1 MNDEHMPLV
10 LFNICWMQHY
20 RGQTPDDPIHGG
32 GAYPDEHGHGF
43 EVENFLP
50 IGGWYYG
57 HGEPPRS
64 GVINLKRVDPGV
76 GDAAEY
82 LDGVTV
88 VFVATRPDEGGRV
101 VVGWY
106 RNARVWRNLRQ
117 RPSPG
122 HDRYCAEARVE
133 DCILLGVDDRTFDV
147 PTGRRSDGVFG
158 MGRTIRYTFDDH
170 GNHEPDA
177 EEFVPRLQAYIEGST
192 PVQEPAT
199 MSLNTIL
206 CGPPGT
212 GKTYATAQ
220 RCVEICDGPAKR
232 SGEEIRDRYRALVK
246 EGRVEFIT
254 FHQSYGYEEF
264 VEGLRPDTGGDEA
277 NEEAGPGIRLV
288 ATEGVLKRI
297 AERARK
303 VAEETDRAF
312 ELADRRIFKMSLGD
326 PADPEQQGIFGECIA
341 NDYVVLGYGGDVD
354 WSDERYGNPD
364 RILARWQEND
374 PNATGRNP
382 NVSFVNQLRNTMQTG
397 DLVIVPRG
405 FQHFRAVG
413 EVTGP
418 YRFVPRDD
426 GGYFHRRAVRWH
438 WHDAENGMPISEIY
452 DRPLTRPTIY
462 KLDKSGIRL
471 ERLQR
476 YLGQV
481 EGSGRPSPHVL
492 VIDEINR
499 ANVSKVMGEL
509 VTLLE
514 DDKRE
519 GRANEVAVTLP
530 HSRRSFTL
538 PANLH
543 ILGTMNTADRSIALL
558 DTALRRRFDFEE
570 RLPDPKRLRDAAEE
584 TDIDLPK
591 VLRAMNERLEWLI
604 DRDHLIGHAW
614 LMGARTREDVD
625 RAMRRKIIP
634 LIVEYFYDDWE
645 KVRAV
650 LGGTGDFVQR
660 KRLDPPPG
668 LDDPG
673 EVRYRWTVRTRFK
686 KNAYKRLVAGAAA
699 ADRAG

>member
-1 MNDEHMPLV
+1 MNDEHMPLI
-10 LFNICWMQHY
+10 LFNIGWMQHY
-20 RGQTPDDPIHGG
+20 RGQTPDDSIHGG
-32 GAYPDEHGHGF
+32 GGYVDEHAHGS

-50 IGGWYYG
+50 IGGWYHGYG
-57 HGEPPRS
+57 KPPKSS
-64 GVINLKRVDPGV
+64 GVINLKRVDPGM

-88 VFVATRPDEGGRV
+88 VFVAARPEGGRV

-106 RNARVWRNLRQ
+106 RNARVWRERQ
-117 RPSPG
+117 RRPDPG
-122 HDRYCAEARVE
+122 HDWHFAKARTE
-133 DCILLGVDDRTFDV
+133 DCTLLGVDDRTFKV
-147 PTGRRSDGVFG
+147 PQAREGVFG
-158 MGRTIRYTFDDH
+158 MGQSNTRYTFRENGEYDH
-170 GNHEPDA
+170 HA
-177 EEFVPRLQAYIEGST
+177 EEFVRELQEYIEGVT
-192 PVQEPAT
+192 PVVDEPAP
-199 MSLNTIL
+199 MPLNTIL
-206 CGPPGT
+206 YGPPGT
-212 GKTYATAQ
+212 GKTYATAR
-220 RCVEICDGPAKR
+220 RCVEICDGSVEGDRADQ
-232 SGEEIRDRYRALVK
+232 EIRDRYRALVK

-277 NEEAGPGIRLV
+277 DGAAGPGFRLV

-303 VAEETDRAF
+303 V
-312 ELADRRIFKMSLGD
+312 K
-326 PADPEQQGIFGECIA
+326 
-341 NDYVVLGYGGDVD
+341 V
-354 WSDERYGNPD
+354 
-364 RILARWQEND
+364 
-374 PNATGRNP
+374 
-382 NVSFVNQLRNTMQTG
+382 
-397 DLVIVPRG
+397 
-405 FQHFRAVG
+405 
-413 EVTGP
+413 
-418 YRFVPRDD
+418 
-426 GGYFHRRAVRWH
+426 
-438 WHDAENGMPISEIY
+438 
-452 DRPLTRPTIY
+452 
-462 KLDKSGIRL
+462 
-471 ERLQR
+471 
-476 YLGQV
+476 
-481 EGSGRPSPHVL
+481 PHVL

-519 GRANEVAVTLP
+519 GGANEVAVTLP

-570 RLPDPKRLRDAAEE
+570 LPPNPEKLQDAAEK
-584 TDIDLPK
+584 TGIDLPA

-634 LIVEYFYDDWE
+634 LVAEYFYDDWE

-650 LGGTGDFVQR
+650 LGGTGDYV
-660 KRLDPPPG
+660 KREPLRPPPG

-673 EVRYRWTVRTRFK
+673 ERRFRWTVRESFEEGG
-686 KNAYKRLVAGAAA
+686 YERLITGKPAATAGT
-699 ADRAG
+699 D